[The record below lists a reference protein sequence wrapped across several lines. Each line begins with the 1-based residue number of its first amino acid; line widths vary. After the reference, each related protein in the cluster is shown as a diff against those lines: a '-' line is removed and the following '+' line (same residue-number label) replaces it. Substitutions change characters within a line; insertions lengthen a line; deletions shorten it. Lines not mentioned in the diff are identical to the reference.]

1 MSEIPALKSLR
12 KKDCCESAT
21 GHVLACITGHVPNKQ
36 KKKGN
41 EQNSVAK
48 DTYTLVTEHGKTM
61 S

>member
-12 KKDCCESAT
+12 KRDCCESE
-21 GHVLACITGHVPNKQ
+21 VILACITGHVPNKQ

>member
-12 KKDCCESAT
+12 KEDCCESE
-21 GHVLACITGHVPNKQ
+21 VILACITEHVSNKQ
-36 KKKGN
+36 KKKVN

-48 DTYTLVTEHGKTM
+48 DTHTLVTEHGKTM